1 MAHSRQFLYGVELP
15 WRTLVE
21 MRRWRILGILA
32 LSGLPALADTAVV
45 LPFWNASDVRQN
57 DARKN
62 LRHNNLD
69 WIGESIA
76 DTVREALGTRGLLLL
91 DRDDIND
98 AFHRLGLRELAA
110 LSQASV
116 IKLGE
121 ELDAEQI
128 VYGSFE
134 FTPAAPAPGAANS
147 GATPPV
153 RGSLR
158 ISARII
164 DLKHLHQG
172 PEFAETGALEDLAT
186 LQAHLAWRALALL
199 APKLA
204 PPESE
209 FRSVR
214 VTVRL
219 DAQENYI
226 RGLLSRDADQ
236 KEKLFL
242 QATRLDARFADP
254 CYRLGQIHYQRKDY
268 RQAALW
274 LEKVGNEDLHYRE
287 ARFLLGLALF
297 QTGDYAGAQKE
308 FQTIA
313 GIVPLS
319 EVYNNLAASESRRNQ
334 AQAIDDFRKAVEGDP
349 SDPVYQFNLGYS
361 LWKKGE
367 FSGAAEHFRVVLDH
381 TPDDQMATLLL
392 GRCLK
397 KQKFN
402 PVETHAG
409 AIPSAANTGD
419 SRLTGLERLK
429 TNYEERAY
437 WQLKAMLDQK
447 AP

>member
-1 MAHSRQFLYGVELP
+1 MQ
-15 WRTLVE
+15 
-21 MRRWRILGILA
+21 RWRILVSLA
-32 LSGLPALADTAVV
+32 LAGVPAFADTAAV
-45 LPFWNASDVRQN
+45 LPFWNASANVRQN
-57 DARKN
+57 GGRQT
-62 LRHNNLD
+62 NLD

-76 DTVREALGTRGLLLL
+76 ETVREAVGSRGLLII
-91 DRDDIND
+91 DRDDITD
-98 AFHRLGLRELAA
+98 AFHRLSLRQLTV

-134 FTPAAPAPGAANS
+134 FTPAPAPS
-147 GATPPV
+147 TPVDGATVPPSPVV

-164 DLKHLHQG
+164 DLKRLRQG

-214 VTVRL
+214 VAVRL

-226 RGLLSRDADQ
+226 RGLLSRDPVQ
-236 KEKLFL
+236 KEKFFL
-242 QATRLDARFADP
+242 QASRLDARFADP
-254 CYRLGQIHYQRKDY
+254 CYRLGQMHYDRKDY
-268 RQAALW
+268 RQAADW
-274 LEKVGNEDLHYRE
+274 LERVGNEDIHYRD
-287 ARFLLGLALF
+287 ARFLLGLSLF
-297 QTGDYAGAQKE
+297 QSADYAGAQKE
-308 FQTIA
+308 FQNIA
-313 GIVPLS
+313 AVVPLS
-319 EVYNNLAASESRRNQ
+319 EVYNNLAASESRHNQ
-334 AQAIDDFRKAVEGDP
+334 PQAADDFRKALEGDP
-349 SDPVYQFNLGYS
+349 SDPVYQFNLGYA

-367 FSGAAEHFRVVLDH
+367 FSGAAEHFRAVLDH

-397 KQKFN
+397 KQ
-402 PVETHAG
+402 G
-409 AIPSAANTGD
+409 LQSRAANTSD
-419 SRLTGLERLK
+419 ARLTGLERVK

-437 WQLKAMLDQK
+437 WQLKAMVEQK
-447 AP
+447 TK

>member
-1 MAHSRQFLYGVELP
+1 VTA
-15 WRTLVE
+15 
-21 MRRWRILGILA
+21 WRILGILI
-32 LSGLPALADTAVV
+32 LTGLPALADTAAV
-45 LPFWNASDVRQN
+45 LPFWNATTRNAATWNAGASATQNNSRQ
-57 DARKN
+57 
-62 LRHNNLD
+62 NNLD

-76 DTVREALGTRGLLLL
+76 DTVREALGSRGLLVL
-91 DRDDIND
+91 DRDDIKD
-98 AFHRLGLRELAA
+98 AFHRLSLRELAV
-110 LSQASV
+110 LSEASV

-128 VYGSFE
+128 VYGGFE
-134 FTPAAPAPGAANS
+134 FTPAPATAGA
-147 GATPPV
+147 GTGMGTGI

-164 DLKHLHQG
+164 DLKHLRQG

-199 APKLA
+199 APQLA

-209 FRSVR
+209 FRTVR
-214 VTVRL
+214 VAVRL
-219 DAQENYI
+219 DAQESYI
-226 RGLLSRDADQ
+226 RGLLARDPEQ

-242 QATRLDARFADP
+242 QAARLDARFADP

-268 RQAALW
+268 RQATTW
-274 LEKVGNEDLHYRE
+274 LEKVGNEDIHYRE

-297 QTGDYAGAQKE
+297 QSADFAGAQKE

-313 GIVPLS
+313 AVVPLS

-334 AQAIDDFRKAVEGDP
+334 PQSVEDFRKAAEGDP
-349 SDPVYQFNLGYS
+349 SDPVYQFNLGYA

-397 KQKFN
+397 KA
-402 PVETHAG
+402 V
-409 AIPSAANTGD
+409 NTGD
-419 SRLTGLERLK
+419 ARLAGLERLK

-437 WQLKAMLDQK
+437 WQLKAMLEQK
-447 AP
+447 PQ

>member
-1 MAHSRQFLYGVELP
+1 MQ
-15 WRTLVE
+15 
-21 MRRWRILGILA
+21 RWRILVSLA
-32 LSGLPALADTAVV
+32 LAGVPAFADTAAV
-45 LPFWNASDVRQN
+45 LPFWNATASVR
-57 DARKN
+57 R
-62 LRHNNLD
+62 NNLD

-76 DTVREALGTRGLLLL
+76 ETVREAVGSRGLLII
-91 DRDDIND
+91 DRDDITD
-98 AFHRLGLRELAA
+98 AFHRLSLRQLAV

-134 FTPAAPAPGAANS
+134 FTPAAPAPN
-147 GATPPV
+147 PPAGTSAPVSPGV

-164 DLKHLHQG
+164 DLKRLRQG

-214 VTVRL
+214 VAVRL

-226 RGLLSRDADQ
+226 RGLLSRDPAQ
-236 KEKLFL
+236 KEKFFL
-242 QATRLDARFADP
+242 QASRLDSRFADP
-254 CYRLGQIHYQRKDY
+254 CYRLGQMHYDRKDY
-268 RQAALW
+268 RQAADW
-274 LEKVGNEDLHYRE
+274 LEKVGNEDIHYRE
-287 ARFLLGLALF
+287 ARFLLGLSLF
-297 QTGDYAGAQKE
+297 QSADYAGAQKE
-308 FQTIA
+308 FQNIA
-313 GIVPLS
+313 AVVPLS
-319 EVYNNLAASESRRNQ
+319 EVYNNLAASESRHNQ
-334 AQAIDDFRKAVEGDP
+334 PQAADDFRKAVEGDP
-349 SDPVYQFNLGYS
+349 SDPVYQFNLGYA

-367 FSGAAEHFRVVLDH
+367 FSGAAEHFRAVLDH

-397 KQKFN
+397 KQGLQ
-402 PVETHAG
+402 TRAG
-409 AIPSAANTGD
+409 ANSSDA
-419 SRLTGLERLK
+419 RLTGLERVK

-437 WQLKAMLDQK
+437 WQLKAMVEQK
-447 AP
+447 MK